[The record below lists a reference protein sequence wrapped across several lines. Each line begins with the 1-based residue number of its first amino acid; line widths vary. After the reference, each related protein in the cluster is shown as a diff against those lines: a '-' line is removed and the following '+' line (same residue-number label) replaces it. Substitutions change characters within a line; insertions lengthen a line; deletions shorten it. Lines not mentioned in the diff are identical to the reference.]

1 MNCLCIQARRA
12 ARSLTQLY
20 GEHLAPSGLTPA
32 QFGLLSLLDTRSHL
46 SQAEIAAA
54 LDLDQTTLS
63 RNLALLVTTRAIKR
77 ARGRDDKRMA
87 TYVLTATGVQKHR
100 VALSGWLKAQQTM
113 QQRLGSDWETAQA
126 LLERLASAAV
136 Q

>member
-1 MNCLCIQARRA
+1 MSCLCIQARRA

-32 QFGLLSLLDTRSHL
+32 QFGLLSLLDARPHL
-46 SQAEIAAA
+46 SQAEIAEA

-63 RNLALLVTTRAIKR
+63 RNLALLVAARTIKR
-77 ARGRDDKRMA
+77 AQGREDKRLA
-87 TYVLTATGVQKHR
+87 TYVLTAAGAQKHR
-100 VALSGWLKAQQTM
+100 AALSGWLKAQQTM
-113 QQRLGSDWETAQA
+113 QQRLGSDWEIAQA
-126 LLERLASAAV
+126 LLARLITAI